1 MRGEKMKKRKV
12 KKEVKILIVVCVMLV
27 SVISATTL
35 LFNKTQSVTKVDSD
49 FTYVN
54 DYIFDNYYPVV
65 SNEETIIRPYTSDK
79 VTLYKNFYEKDANK
93 DVQQNSIIY
102 YEGIYMQNSGVDYK
116 SDESFDIVSSLSG
129 TVTNITD
136 DPLLGK
142 TIEIRNSTE
151 IVFMYQSL
159 GEVLVKKGD
168 IISQGDII
176 AKSGTCSI
184 NNDIT
189 NSLHFEIYKNGT
201 VINPEKYFD
210 KSIKELINN

>member
-1 MRGEKMKKRKV
+1 MKKRKL
-12 KKEVKILIVVCVMLV
+12 KTEVKVTAVVSLVLLTIL
-27 SVISATTL
+27 SISSL
-35 LFNKTQSVTKVDSD
+35 LFNKTESVSKADDD

-65 SNEETIIRPYTSDK
+65 KTDEVIIRPYTSDK
-79 VTLYKNFYEKDANK
+79 VVLHKDFYEKEASK
-93 DVQQNSIIY
+93 EKQQNSIIY

-116 SDESFDIVSSLSG
+116 SDESFDVVSSLDG

-142 TIEIRNSTE
+142 TVEIRNSTE
-151 IVFMYQSL
+151 IIVMYQSL

-168 IISQGDII
+168 VVSQGDII
-176 AKSGTCSI
+176 GKSGTCSI
-184 NNDIT
+184 NSDIA

-210 KSIKELINN
+210 KKLKELINN

>member
-1 MRGEKMKKRKV
+1 MKKRKL
-12 KKEVKILIVVCVMLV
+12 KTEVKVTAVLSIVLLAI
-27 SVISATTL
+27 ISISSL
-35 LFNKTQSVTKVDSD
+35 LFNKTESVSKLEDD

-65 SNEETIIRPYTSDK
+65 KTDEVIIRPYISDK
-79 VTLYKNFYEKDANK
+79 VVLYKNFYEKDASK
-93 DVQQNSIIY
+93 DLQQNSIIY

-116 SDESFDIVSSLSG
+116 ADESFDVVSSLDG

-142 TIEIRNSTE
+142 TVEIRNSTE
-151 IVFMYQSL
+151 IIIMYQSL

-168 IISQGDII
+168 VVSQGDII
-176 AKSGTCSI
+176 GKSGTCSI
-184 NNDIT
+184 NSDIA

-201 VINPEKYFD
+201 VINPETYFD
-210 KSIKELINN
+210 KKLKDLINN